1 MQRVIMRSEMHR
13 ATVDYEWSYGSAPA
27 LLCDADIDVTPLVVH
42 VVAGNRVT
50 EQAAIA

>member
-13 ATVDYEWSYGSAPA
+13 ATVDFERSYGSVPT
-27 LLCDADIDVTPLVVH
+27 LLWDADIDVTPMIVH
-42 VVAGNRVT
+42 VDAGNRVT